1 MATIIDWNQYTSDGD
16 PVKCFNRSS
25 TRLPA
30 YLEKLHIPVNKDEDI
45 KHNFGPAG
53 VSFDRLPP
61 GYALDTRDRATATSG
76 QKLYDNYVYGH
87 PKGHFRTIASFA
99 DHVVSIL
106 LNNTQECQCEVCKP
120 SQRRPKKAK
129 ATHQATTT
137 NTPTNNNNNNTY
149 SYNTASS
156 SPMMDVDDIQPPVNT
171 GVDEDGTPNVFDG
184 LMRKAKQGQHL
195 SVAITEPLSIE
206 WLVEQDLANLPA
218 YLNSL
223 KTSTRWYPRLGELVL
238 VACNLKDGQLIKFDA
253 NAGIYKIQDSKF
265 GWVGLPVWEAG
276 VVTQITKNTIA
287 AGLLGQK
294 HNTEG
299 SDEDVFRVEPM
310 PEIGNPDKPWSTRY
324 KTVHLLNMRPF
335 SLWQELMNGADVS
348 SSSELHP
355 TVRHALTTMSSI
367 SVVGRYHFSSNG
379 KEARVYCKGL
389 YVGAEFFVAGDLVRF
404 SSPVH
409 NNSFGKDVVQ
419 IKHICV
425 SYNLEREP
433 FSPSSVHIEGVAYTT
448 DPQHASGQYQRPIP
462 FESLPFP
469 SMRGYGLWY
478 KMGEGDTLVR
488 IPYTKLLTRLVEDK
502 YMKGMISKPCFV
514 RSAVGGAEHLNL
526 SGYIIDITHGIEGV
540 RVAREYSTQHD
551 TRIKEGQTWYLGE
564 NRVDQLDLTQIN
576 GQDVGYKARFGFE
589 STPAPLQAA
598 HLKAMFRARSA
609 RQKGPKFGNTYSAPS
624 INRSYGMLASSMN
637 ANQDAV
643 THESADDEHFRDDFN
658 ERAISKFNSKF
669 SEEAIQRI
677 STADYEAFIS

>member
-106 LNNTQECQCEVCKP
+106 LNNTQGCQCEVCKP

-335 SLWQELMNGADVS
+335 SLWQELMNGADFS
-348 SSSELHP
+348 SSSEFHP

-404 SSPVH
+404 SSPIH

-637 ANQDAV
+637 AIQDAV

>member
-30 YLEKLHIPVNKDEDI
+30 YLEKLNILVNKNEDI

-53 VSFDRLPP
+53 VSFDSLPP
-61 GYALDTRDRATATSG
+61 GYALDTRDRATVTNG
-76 QKLYDNYVYGH
+76 HKLYDNYVYGH

-106 LNNTQECQCEVCKP
+106 LNNIQGCQCEVCKP
-120 SQRRPKKAK
+120 SQRKPKKAK
-129 ATHQATTT
+129 ATHQVTTI
-137 NTPTNNNNNNTY
+137 NTPTNNNNN
-149 SYNTASS
+149 YNYNMASS
-156 SPMMDVDDIQPPVNT
+156 SPMMDVDDTQPPVNT

-195 SVAITEPLSIE
+195 SVAITEPHSMD
-206 WLVEQDLANLPA
+206 WLVEQELANLPT
-218 YLNSL
+218 YLDSL
-223 KTSTRWYPRLGELVL
+223 KTSTRWYPRLGEIVL
-238 VACNLKDGQLIKFDA
+238 VARNLKDGQLIKFDA
-253 NAGIYKIQDSKF
+253 NAGIYKIQDSEF
-265 GWVGLPVWEAG
+265 DWIGLPVWEAG
-276 VVTQITKNTIA
+276 VVTQITKNTLTA
-287 AGLLGQK
+287 SLLDQK
-294 HNTEG
+294 HNIEG

-310 PEIGNPDKPWSTRY
+310 PEIGNSDKPWSTRY
-324 KTVHLLNMRPF
+324 KIVHLLIMRPF
-335 SLWQELMNGADVS
+335 SLWQELMNGANVN
-348 SSSELHP
+348 SSSECHP
-355 TVRHALTTMSSI
+355 TVRHALTAMSSI

-404 SSPVH
+404 SSPIH
-409 NNSFGKDVVQ
+409 NNSFGKDVIQ
-419 IKHICV
+419 IKQICV

-433 FSPSSVHIEGVAYTT
+433 ASPSSVHITGVAYTT

-502 YMKGMISKPCFV
+502 YMKGMISKPCYV
-514 RSAVGGAEHLNL
+514 KSAVGGAEHLNL

-551 TRIKEGQTWYLGE
+551 ARIKEGQTWYLGE

-589 STPAPLQAA
+589 SSPAPLQAA

-609 RQKGPKFGNTYSAPS
+609 RQKGPKIDNT
-624 INRSYGMLASSMN
+624 
-637 ANQDAV
+637 
-643 THESADDEHFRDDFN
+643 
-658 ERAISKFNSKF
+658 
-669 SEEAIQRI
+669 
-677 STADYEAFIS
+677 

>member
-16 PVKCFNRSS
+16 TVKCFNRSS

-106 LNNTQECQCEVCKP
+106 LNNTQGCQCEVCKP

-335 SLWQELMNGADVS
+335 SLWQELMNGADFS
-348 SSSELHP
+348 SSSEFHP

-404 SSPVH
+404 SSPIH

-637 ANQDAV
+637 AIQDAV

>member
-1 MATIIDWNQYTSDGD
+1 MATIINWNQYTSDGD

-30 YLEKLHIPVNKDEDI
+30 YLEKLNILVNKNEDI
-45 KHNFGPAG
+45 KHNFGPEG
-53 VSFDRLPP
+53 VSFDSLPP
-61 GYALDTRDRATATSG
+61 GYALDTRDRATVTNG
-76 QKLYDNYVYGH
+76 HKLHDNYVYGH

-106 LNNTQECQCEVCKP
+106 LNNIQGCQCEVCKP
-120 SQRRPKKAK
+120 SQRKPKKAK
-129 ATHQATTT
+129 ATHQVTTI
-137 NTPTNNNNNNTY
+137 NTPTNNNNN
-149 SYNTASS
+149 YNYNMASS
-156 SPMMDVDDIQPPVNT
+156 SPMMDVDDTQPPVNT

-195 SVAITEPLSIE
+195 SVDITEPHSMD
-206 WLVEQDLANLPA
+206 WLVEQELANLPA
-218 YLNSL
+218 YLDSL
-223 KTSTRWYPRLGELVL
+223 KTSTRWYPRLGEIVL
-238 VACNLKDGQLIKFDA
+238 VARNLKDGQLIKFDA
-253 NAGIYKIQDSKF
+253 NAGIYKIQDSEF
-265 GWVGLPVWEAG
+265 GWISLPVWEAG
-276 VVTQITKNTIA
+276 VVTQITKNTLT
-287 AGLLGQK
+287 AGLLDQK
-294 HNTEG
+294 HNIEG

-310 PEIGNPDKPWSTRY
+310 PEIGNSDKPWSTRY
-324 KTVHLLNMRPF
+324 KIVHLLNMRPF
-335 SLWQELMNGADVS
+335 SLWQELMNGANVN
-348 SSSELHP
+348 SSSECHP
-355 TVRHALTTMSSI
+355 TVRHALTAMSSI

-404 SSPVH
+404 SSPIH
-409 NNSFGKDVVQ
+409 NNSFGKDVIQ
-419 IKHICV
+419 IKQICV

-433 FSPSSVHIEGVAYTT
+433 ASPSSVHITGVAYTT

-502 YMKGMISKPCFV
+502 YMKGMISKPCYV
-514 RSAVGGAEHLNL
+514 KSAVGGAEHLNL

-551 TRIKEGQTWYLGE
+551 ARIKEGQTWYLGE

-589 STPAPLQAA
+589 SSPAPLQAA

-609 RQKGPKFGNTYSAPS
+609 RQKGPKIGNTYSAPFM
-624 INRSYGMLASSMN
+624 NRQYGMLASSMN
-637 ANQDAV
+637 AIQDAIA
-643 THESADDEHFRDDFN
+643 HESAEDKHFRDDFN
-658 ERAISKFNSKF
+658 ERAISKFD
-669 SEEAIQRI
+669 EEAIQRI
-677 STADYEAFIS
+677 SEADYGAFIS